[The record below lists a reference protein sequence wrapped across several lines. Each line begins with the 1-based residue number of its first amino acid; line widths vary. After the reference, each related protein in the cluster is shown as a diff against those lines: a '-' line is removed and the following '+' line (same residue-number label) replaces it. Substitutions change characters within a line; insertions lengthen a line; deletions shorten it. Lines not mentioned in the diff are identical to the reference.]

1 MGMNIGFSGFSQG
14 FSLTGSARSMDL
26 QGSIFNAHDSLM
38 AMSNTAGN
46 APVDGDGFVD
56 MNYLKGSYLQEKSLL
71 LQKEDLEFQK
81 KLSEN
86 AVERNAKQAQSKE
99 ALEKKLSPVW
109 FA

>member
-14 FSLTGSARSMDL
+14 FSLAGSARSMDL

-46 APVDGDGFVD
+46 VPVDGDGFVD
-56 MNYLKGSYLQEKSLL
+56 MNYLKSMYQKEKGSLL
-71 LQKEDLEFQK
+71 NLESLNFSK
-81 KLSEN
+81 KLADAMEEGRKKRAQQEEN
-86 AVERNAKQAQSKE
+86 KPTN
-99 ALEKKLSPVW
+99 VW